1 MCFVFLSVNGC
12 KKQQTSTG
20 SVPVVTVD
28 INLYINNPSY
38 INLSATGGWQYIT
51 GGVRGILVYRSS
63 SSEFKAYDRNCTY
76 QPSNPCST
84 VKVDNSN
91 IIIRDSSCCSSAF
104 SIADGSVI
112 QGPAVSSLKAY
123 NTSFD
128 GNILHI
134 YN

>member
-1 MCFVFLSVNGC
+1 MCVVLLSVNSC
-12 KKQQTSTG
+12 KKQQTTS
-20 SVPVVTVD
+20 SVPLANVD
-28 INLYINNPSY
+28 INLYINTPTY
-38 INLSATGGWQYIT
+38 INLNATGGWLYIT
-51 GGVRGILVYRSS
+51 GGVRGILVYRAS

-91 IIIRDSSCCSSAF
+91 IIIRDSSCCNSAF
-104 SIADGSVI
+104 SIVDGSVI
-112 QGPAVSSLKAY
+112 QGPAVLPLKAY

-134 YN
+134 FN